1 MAQDP
6 GGRQWPL
13 ESYRP
18 YLLLL
23 ARLQLGARLRGKVD
37 PSDLVHETILK
48 AHKGR
53 DQFRGHTDAEMR
65 AWLRRILANTLAD
78 WADKFG
84 NEPGIQQA
92 LAASSARLESW
103 LEDPLQSTPSQHAE
117 KDEQLRRLASA
128 LAQLSDDERT
138 AVELRYLH
146 EPRFSLSEIAEHLN
160 RPTAKAVAGLLARG
174 LEKLR
179 GLLPDDES
187 GLQNLPGDSP

>member
-53 DQFRGHTDAEMR
+53 DQFRGHTHAEMR

-92 LAASSARLESW
+92 LAASSAGWSPGWKTRFN
-103 LEDPLQSTPSQHAE
+103 
-117 KDEQLRRLASA
+117 RRPASMPK
-128 LAQLSDDERT
+128 RT
-138 AVELRYLH
+138 
-146 EPRFSLSEIAEHLN
+146 SN
-160 RPTAKAVAGLLARG
+160 C
-174 LEKLR
+174 
-179 GLLPDDES
+179 
-187 GLQNLPGDSP
+187 GDWPAPWRN